1 VFEYANGDGSCAVT
15 GGYMYRG
22 ALIPALAGAYVF
34 ADYCRGRLEAFV
46 PRNGRATEARTTLGP
61 RVDALASFGEDARGE
76 LYVLS
81 LAGTVYRIEA

>member
-1 VFEYANGDGSCAVT
+1 
-15 GGYMYRG
+15 MRRHRRLRG

-34 ADYCRGRLEAFV
+34 SDYCGGRLEAFV
-46 PRNGRATEARTTLGP
+46 PRHGRATQARFLGP

-81 LAGTVYRIEA
+81 LAGTVFRIAA